1 MILHSKI
8 FVEKKLFQF
17 LMLEMNCKKKLSKM
31 FFNEC

>member
-8 FVEKKLFQF
+8 FVEKKSFQF
-17 LMLEMNCKKKLSKM
+17 LILEMNCKKELRKM